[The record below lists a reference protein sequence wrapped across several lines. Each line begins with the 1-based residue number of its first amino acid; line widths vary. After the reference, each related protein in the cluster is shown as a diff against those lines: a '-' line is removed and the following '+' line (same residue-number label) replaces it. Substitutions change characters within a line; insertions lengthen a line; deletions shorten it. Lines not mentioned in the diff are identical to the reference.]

1 MSDKPSR
8 LNSNNITNKPR
19 TLKDLAEFYSVDIR
33 TMRSWLD
40 CPQLKH
46 ILDNKIGNYFSIAQ
60 IREIIAHL
68 DTP

>member
-1 MSDKPSR
+1 MKKSR
-8 LNSNNITNKPR
+8 LNSDNITNKPR

-40 CPQLKH
+40 SPQLKH

-60 IREIIAHL
+60 IKEIIAHL